1 MSNVWITSDTHFG
14 HDKDFIWK
22 ARGYCSIQEHDEDL
36 IKKWNEHIKPDDIVY
51 HLGDVI
57 MGEAEHGLECLK
69 KLNGEIHILRG
80 NHDTNARWALYASL
94 PNIVLEGYATKIKY
108 NKWNFYLSHY
118 PTLTANLDEDAPL
131 KTKTINLCGHSH
143 IKDRFKDMDK
153 GLIYHVEI
161 DSHSNC
167 PILLDEIITEI
178 IAKENK
184 KKEEEK

>member
-22 ARGYCSIQEHDEDL
+22 ARGYCSIQEHDKDL
-36 IKKWNEHIKPDDIVY
+36 IKKWNECIKPDDIVY

-94 PNIVLEGYATKIKY
+94 SNVVLEGYATKIKY

-118 PTLTANLDEDAPL
+118 PTITSNNDEDAPL
-131 KTKTINLCGHSH
+131 KTKIIKLCVNSH
-143 IKDRFKDMDK
+143 IKNRFKDMDK
-153 GLIYHVEI
+153 GLIYHVEV

>member
-1 MSNVWITSDTHFG
+1 MSNIWITSDTHFG

-36 IKKWNEHIKPDDIVY
+36 IKKWNERIKPDDIVY

-94 PNIVLEGYATKIKY
+94 PNVVLEGYATKIKY

-118 PTLTANLDEDAPL
+118 PTITSNNDEDKPIKQRIL
-131 KTKTINLCGHSH
+131 NLYGHTHQIDNFYNDSNY
-143 IKDRFKDMDK
+143 
-153 GLIYHVEI
+153 LYHVAV

-178 IAKENK
+178 ITRENK

>member
-22 ARGYCSIQEHDEDL
+22 KRGYCSIQEHDEDL

-94 PNIVLEGYATKIKY
+94 PNVVLEGYATKIKY

-118 PTLTANLDEDAPL
+118 PTITSNNDEDKPIKQRIL
-131 KTKTINLCGHSH
+131 NLYGHTHQIDNFYNDSNC
-143 IKDRFKDMDK
+143 
-153 GLIYHVEI
+153 LYHVGV